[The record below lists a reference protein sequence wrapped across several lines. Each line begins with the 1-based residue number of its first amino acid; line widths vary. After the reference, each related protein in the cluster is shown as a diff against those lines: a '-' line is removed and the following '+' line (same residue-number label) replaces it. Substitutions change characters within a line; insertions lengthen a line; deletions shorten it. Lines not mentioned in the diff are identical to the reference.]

1 MTSFHSYQEATA
13 REWLVGNGLGGYAS
27 STLCGS
33 NTRAYHGLLVAALQ
47 PPKDRWLLLS
57 FLDEEI
63 DGHHL
68 ASHQYP
74 GAIYPQGY
82 RYIKEFRQDPFP
94 RICYEVG
101 KARVEKTVFMIR
113 GENTTIVRYR
123 ITGGEGRFSIV
134 PLMHSRSFHAARPLP
149 LLQQK
154 RLAGG
159 AMISSSER
167 PDAPLMLL
175 SDGPDFRAEERVYNN
190 FEYEAERS
198 RGLAWKEDLF
208 SPGRFQMDLS
218 GDEELA
224 IAASAWRSSMPD
236 WRRDG
241 DGEVPPGGSYG
252 PPARAFCRRR
262 QLSGPARWKPEHHRR
277 LSLV

>member
-134 PLMHSRSFHAARPLP
+134 PLMHSRCFHAARPCP
-149 LLQQK
+149 
-154 RLAGG
+154 
-159 AMISSSER
+159 SC
-167 PDAPLMLL
+167 
-175 SDGPDFRAEERVYNN
+175 
-190 FEYEAERS
+190 S
-198 RGLAWKEDLF
+198 RRG
-208 SPGRFQMDLS
+208 SPV
-218 GDEELA
+218 E
-224 IAASAWRSSMPD
+224 P
-236 WRRDG
+236 
-241 DGEVPPGGSYG
+241 
-252 PPARAFCRRR
+252 
-262 QLSGPARWKPEHHRR
+262 
-277 LSLV
+277 